1 MSFKQSYTSFRENE
15 MKLDVPV
22 IGIVRGVDEE
32 FFTDI
37 MFASFEAGLSAI
49 ELTMNT
55 ENAARIV
62 NKLAG
67 RVPAGKL
74 LGMGT
79 IRNLNEAK
87 AAADAGAM
95 FFVTPNLDIEVV
107 KFAVE
112 KKISMIAGAL
122 TPTEVYKARAE
133 GADMVKIFPSGLY
146 GPQYF
151 KDLNG
156 PFDDIPLVAVGGVSI
171 DNLKDYFKA
180 GAKAVGVSSALF
192 GSNALKNKKIDR
204 ISDNVKIFVRECIN
218 CNQQL

>member
-1 MSFKQSYTSFRENE
+1 
-15 MKLDVPV
+15 MKLDVAA
-22 IGIVRGVDEE
+22 IGIVRGVDEA

-62 NKLAG
+62 NKLSG
-67 RVPAGKL
+67 RIPAGKL

-95 FFVTPNLDIEVV
+95 FFVTPNLDTAVV
-107 KFAVE
+107 KFSVE
-112 KKISMIAGAL
+112 KKIPLIAGAL

-151 KDLNG
+151 KDLSG
-156 PFDDIPLVAVGGVSI
+156 PFDDIPLVAVGGVNI
-171 DNLKDYFKA
+171 NNLKDYFEA
-180 GAKAVGVSSALF
+180 GAEAVGVSSALF
-192 GSNALKNKKIDR
+192 GSNALKDKKIDR
-204 ISDNVKIFVRECIN
+204 ISENVKMFVRECMN
-218 CNQQL
+218 CNQ

>member
-1 MSFKQSYTSFRENE
+1 

-67 RVPAGKL
+67 RIPAGKL

-79 IRNLNEAK
+79 IRNLDEAK

>member
-1 MSFKQSYTSFRENE
+1 
-15 MKLDVPV
+15 MKLDVPA
-22 IGIVRGVDEE
+22 IGIVRGVDEA

-37 MFASFEAGLSAI
+37 MFTSFEAGLSAI

-55 ENAARIV
+55 ENATRII

-67 RVPAGKL
+67 KVPAGKL

-79 IRNLNEAK
+79 IRNLDEAK

-95 FFVTPNLDIEVV
+95 FLVSPNLDTDVV
-107 KFAVE
+107 KLAVE
-112 KKISMIAGAL
+112 KKIPLIAGAL

-133 GADMVKIFPSGLY
+133 GADMVKIFPSSLY

-156 PFDDIPLVAVGGVSI
+156 PFDDMPLVAVGGVSI
-171 DNLKDYFKA
+171 ENLKDYFEA

-192 GSNALKNKKIDR
+192 GSNALKDKKIDR

>member
-1 MSFKQSYTSFRENE
+1 

-79 IRNLNEAK
+79 IRNLDEAK